1 MAQTERSRG
10 WEIGSR
16 VTVNSDYTFATM
28 FGLLSDYPIPTP
40 ALPLKGEGAKMHS
53 EIPNTPFPFK
63 GKVGMGMGEVA
74 CQKRT
79 LTRRP
84 SNSSSEIMVSVN
96 GSRGSSANTPS

>member
-40 ALPLKGEGAKMHS
+40 ALPLKGREQRC
-53 EIPNTPFPFK
+53 TPKYLTLLPLQGTSVPTF
-63 GKVGMGMGEVA
+63 GNDVA
-74 CQKRT
+74 IT
-79 LTRRP
+79 
-84 SNSSSEIMVSVN
+84 N
-96 GSRGSSANTPS
+96 